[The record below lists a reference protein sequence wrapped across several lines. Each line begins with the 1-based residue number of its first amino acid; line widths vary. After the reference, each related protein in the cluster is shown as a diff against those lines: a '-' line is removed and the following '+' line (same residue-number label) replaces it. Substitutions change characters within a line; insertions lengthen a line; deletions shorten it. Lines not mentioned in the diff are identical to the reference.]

1 MPKARLADAENLMDM
16 PEDNATP
23 PKPAEAAPATPASSP
38 QTNEELVKSINEL
51 KTEVKE
57 LRELVNMLLEIVVSM
72 EQDDPGEF
80 EPNVFPQDK
89 FSPYSHFSM

>member
-1 MPKARLADAENLMDM
+1 MPAAEKLMNM
-16 PEDNATP
+16 QEENATP
-23 PKPAEAAPATPASSP
+23 QKQAEAAPA
-38 QTNEELVKSINEL
+38 QTGNAQNNEEMLKSINEL